1 MLYFYSILNCTILFN
16 ILSKLK
22 IRSLLAVFYLFILI
36 ATSLGCEQ
44 VVGERLEI
52 SESSFKALRVA
63 HAGGGYKRK
72 TYTNTIEALNKNI
85 SNGFTYFELD
95 FLFTTDDRLV
105 CLHDWGQTFK
115 NIFDIKNPRQVS
127 YLEFEDLID
136 SQTNLKP
143 CTEES
148 LALWMENNPQA
159 FIVIDTKENNSIDV
173 IEYLTTV
180 LPDPF
185 SRLIPQI
192 YSPNNYATTKK
203 MGFENIIWTLYSYGG
218 TNDEVVD
225 WLTKFEG
232 SFAIT
237 MPEKRARSGLC
248 KRLKKYGT
256 PTYVHTINSNEDV
269 FLKDLDCTEIYTD
282 FLSP

>member
-1 MLYFYSILNCTILFN
+1 MLYFHSIFNCTIFYN
-16 ILSKLK
+16 ILSKFR
-22 IRSLLAVFYLFILI
+22 IRTLLTSFSLFLLI
-36 ATSLGCEQ
+36 ATNLGCEQ
-44 VVGERLEI
+44 LVGERLEI
-52 SESSFKALRVA
+52 SESSFKTLRVA
-63 HAGGGYKRK
+63 HAGGGYKRR
-72 TYTNTIEALNKNI
+72 TYTNAIEALNQNI
-85 SNGFTYFELD
+85 SNGFIYFELD

-115 NIFDIKNPRQVS
+115 NIFDIKTPRQVS
-127 YLEFEDLID
+127 YLEFKDLID
-136 SQTNLKP
+136 SQTDLKP

-148 LALWMENNPQA
+148 LAQWMINNPQT
-159 FIVIDTKENNSIDV
+159 FIIIDTKENNSLEV

-185 SRLIPQI
+185 TRLIPQI
-192 YSPNNYATTKK
+192 YSPNDYTPTKK
-203 MGFENIIWTLYSYGG
+203 MGFENIIWTLYGYGG

-237 MPEKRARSGLC
+237 MPVKRAQSGLC
-248 KRLKKYGT
+248 KRLKKHKT
-256 PTYVHTINSNEDV
+256 PTYVHTINTNENL
-269 FLKDLDCTEIYTD
+269 FLEDLDCTEVYTD